1 MARLNGVAER
11 RVVVRFALRNALAPT
26 VQVLALTLQWLV
38 GGLVVI
44 EAVFAYPGIGEGL
57 VQAVTAR
64 DITLIQ
70 SVAPIIALV
79 YIVVNVVADLLIV
92 LLIPKLRTAQ

>member
-1 MARLNGVAER
+1 MQA
-11 RVVVRFALRNALAPT
+11 
-26 VQVLALTLQWLV
+26 LALTLQWLV

-44 EAVFAYPGIGEGL
+44 EVLFAYPGIGEGL

-64 DITLIQ
+64 DMPADPVRRA
-70 SVAPIIALV
+70 SIIALF
-79 YIVVNVVADLLIV
+79 YIIVNVVADLLIV